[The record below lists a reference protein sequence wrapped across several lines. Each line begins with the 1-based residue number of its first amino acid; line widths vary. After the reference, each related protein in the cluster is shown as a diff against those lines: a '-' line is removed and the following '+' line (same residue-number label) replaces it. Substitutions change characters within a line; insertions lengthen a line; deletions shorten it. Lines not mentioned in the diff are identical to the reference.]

1 MEAAANLRTF
11 LSEGV
16 SMKSSKEKKLK
27 SSKKKV
33 PGKKTAGGKP
43 RKATYK
49 VEKRT
54 SAKPGTASKA
64 KGKGKAK
71 PTAQPKKQSKPKVTG
86 ETRRVITRKSA
97 PRAKVMS
104 RPKPKVASGRRVAP
118 KAKITEKKTKS
129 VKPVVPTQK
138 KRSMPKEDDFRT
150 AFMKS
155 LELKKQELQQT
166 LDRLMKSRKEYEG
179 QLTAG
184 DFIDEVD
191 DAQREISAYSQFSLI
206 ERKNKELQKIEYLLN
221 RVAEEKDFGL
231 CEECGTR
238 IPKERLLLVPEA
250 TLCVACQRE
259 LEKMDSRMSM
269 ASRSTGFSP
278 TRREVSWETTEPAE
292 EDDNLLVEYHIGT
305 VPNVD
310 MDENDTE
317 GPPEDKEDKDT

>member
-1 MEAAANLRTF
+1 
-11 LSEGV
+11 
-16 SMKSSKEKKLK
+16 MKSGKDKKLK
-27 SSKKKV
+27 SSKKKAPV
-33 PGKKTAGGKP
+33 KKTAAEKARKAPFKGEKSTPSKP
-43 RKATYK
+43 RA
-49 VEKRT
+49 
-54 SAKPGTASKA
+54 ASKP
-64 KGKGKAK
+64 KGTLKAK
-71 PTAQPKKQSKPKVTG
+71 AAAKIKRPSKPKVA
-86 ETRRVITRKSA
+86 RA
-97 PRAKVMS
+97 PKGVVS
-104 RPKPKVASGRRVAP
+104 PKVAP
-118 KAKITEKKTKS
+118 KAKIVSGPKAGSGPKVVTKAKATAGKI
-129 VKPVVPTQK
+129 KPAAPTQK
-138 KRSMPKEDDFRT
+138 KRAMPKEDDFRT

-179 QLTAG
+179 ELTAG

-278 TRREVSWETTEPAE
+278 TRREVTWETTEPPE
-292 EDDNLLVEYHIGT
+292 EDDNLLVEYHIGGL
-305 VPNVD
+305 PSAD

-317 GPPEDKEDKDT
+317 TSPEDKEDKDS

>member
-1 MEAAANLRTF
+1 
-11 LSEGV
+11 
-16 SMKSSKEKKLK
+16 MKSSKDKKLK
-27 SSKKKV
+27 SSKKKAPV
-33 PGKKTAGGKP
+33 KKAAAEKP

-54 SAKPGTASKA
+54 SSKSRSASKPKA
-64 KGKGKAK
+64 TRKAK
-71 PTAQPKKQSKPKVTG
+71 PAVQPKKPSKPKVTRKTKG
-86 ETRRVITRKSA
+86 VISPKGASRTKGVIRPK
-97 PRAKVMS
+97 AKVVS
-104 RPKPKVASGRRVAP
+104 RPKVATKAKKTAEKTKPVAS
-118 KAKITEKKTKS
+118 
-129 VKPVVPTQK
+129 TQK
-138 KRSMPKEDDFRT
+138 KRPMPKADDFRT
-150 AFMKS
+150 AFMES

-278 TRREVSWETTEPAE
+278 TRREVSWETSEPAE
-292 EDDNLLVEYHIGT
+292 EDDNILVEYQIGT
-305 VPNVD
+305 MPNVD

-317 GPPEDKEDKDT
+317 GPPEDKENKDT

>member
-1 MEAAANLRTF
+1 
-11 LSEGV
+11 
-16 SMKSSKEKKLK
+16 MKSSKIKKLK
-27 SSKKKV
+27 SSTKKA
-33 PGKKTAGGKP
+33 PDKKIAAEKP
-43 RKATYK
+43 RKAAYK
-49 VEKRT
+49 AEKKTPSKPRSTSKPKRT
-54 SAKPGTASKA
+54 LKA
-64 KGKGKAK
+64 KAS
-71 PTAQPKKQSKPKVTG
+71 AQPKRPSKPKG
-86 ETRRVITRKSA
+86 RREPGRATSPKVA
-97 PRAKVMS
+97 PRAKKVS
-104 RPKPKVASGRRVAP
+104 RLKAVS
-118 KAKITEKKTKS
+118 KAKISARKI
-129 VKPVVPTQK
+129 KPVAPTQK
-138 KRSMPKEDDFRT
+138 KKSMPKQDDFRT
-150 AFMKS
+150 AFVKS

-166 LDRLMKSRKEYEG
+166 LDRLMISRKEYEG

-269 ASRSTGFSP
+269 ASHSTGFSP

-292 EDDNLLVEYHIGT
+292 EEDNILVEYHIGT
-305 VPNVD
+305 MPNVD

>member
-1 MEAAANLRTF
+1 
-11 LSEGV
+11 
-16 SMKSSKEKKLK
+16 MKSNKTKKLK
-27 SSKKKV
+27 TSKKKA
-33 PGKKTAGGKP
+33 PDKKIAAEKP

-49 VEKRT
+49 ADKKT
-54 SAKPGTASKA
+54 PSKPRVT
-64 KGKGKAK
+64 
-71 PTAQPKKQSKPKVTG
+71 SKPKGTLKAKAAAQSKRSSKPKGKREPKGGTSPKV
-86 ETRRVITRKSA
+86 A
-97 PRAKVMS
+97 PRAKGVS
-104 RPKPKVASGRRVAP
+104 RPKAAT
-118 KAKITEKKTKS
+118 KAKITAEKI
-129 VKPVVPTQK
+129 KPVAPAQK
-138 KRSMPKEDDFRT
+138 KKSMPKEDDFRT

-155 LELKKQELQQT
+155 LELKKQELQET
-166 LDRLMKSRKEYEG
+166 LARLMVSRKEYEG

-305 VPNVD
+305 MPNVD

>member
-1 MEAAANLRTF
+1 
-11 LSEGV
+11 
-16 SMKSSKEKKLK
+16 MKSSKIKKLK
-27 SSKKKV
+27 SSKKKA
-33 PGKKTAGGKP
+33 PDKKIAAEKP
-43 RKATYK
+43 RKAAYK
-49 VEKRT
+49 AEKKTPSKPRSTSKPKRT
-54 SAKPGTASKA
+54 LKA
-64 KGKGKAK
+64 KAS
-71 PTAQPKKQSKPKVTG
+71 AQPKRPSKPKG
-86 ETRRVITRKSA
+86 RREPGRATSPKVA
-97 PRAKVMS
+97 PRAKKVS
-104 RPKPKVASGRRVAP
+104 RLKAVS
-118 KAKITEKKTKS
+118 KAKISAKKI
-129 VKPVVPTQK
+129 KPVAPTQK
-138 KRSMPKEDDFRT
+138 KKSMPKQDDFRT
-150 AFMKS
+150 AFVKS

-166 LDRLMKSRKEYEG
+166 LDRLMISRKEYEG

-269 ASRSTGFSP
+269 ASHSTGFSP

-292 EDDNLLVEYHIGT
+292 EEDNILVEYHIGT
-305 VPNVD
+305 MPNVD